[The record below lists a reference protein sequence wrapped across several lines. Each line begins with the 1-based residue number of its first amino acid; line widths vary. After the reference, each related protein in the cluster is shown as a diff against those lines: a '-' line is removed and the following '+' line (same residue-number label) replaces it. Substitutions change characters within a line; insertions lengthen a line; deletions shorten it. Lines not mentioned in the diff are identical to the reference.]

1 MLGIEYKQAV
11 TKTRCDVLVTDAP
24 DATDGKMKMARMH
37 NKPLIRQE
45 DFDAWA
51 KQKLAELDFDD
62 ARDAVSDEQEDELPV
77 EDVEPAPL
85 ETPAPEVSPET
96 VARSEERRVG

>member
-1 MLGIEYKQAV
+1 MLGIEHKQAV

-51 KQKLAELDFDD
+51 KQN
-62 ARDAVSDEQEDELPV
+62 
-77 EDVEPAPL
+77 
-85 ETPAPEVSPET
+85 
-96 VARSEERRVG
+96 